1 MQALTKKNRSVALI
15 GRAPVSKTGWWG
27 FESLQ
32 TCFKRIFCIMFDK
45 IKKFLKEVRF
55 ELTKVTWT
63 TRQEL
68 IYSTIVVIVVSIIL
82 SIFIGVVDLG
92 LSNLASMLLS

>member
-1 MQALTKKNRSVALI
+1 ML
-15 GRAPVSKTGWWG
+15 
-27 FESLQ
+27 
-32 TCFKRIFCIMFDK
+32 DK
-45 IKKFLKEVRF
+45 LKKFLKEVRF

-92 LSNLASMLLS
+92 LSNLASMLLT

>member
-1 MQALTKKNRSVALI
+1 ML
-15 GRAPVSKTGWWG
+15 
-27 FESLQ
+27 
-32 TCFKRIFCIMFDK
+32 DK

-82 SIFIGVVDLG
+82 SIFVGVVDLG
-92 LSNLASMLLS
+92 LSNLASMLLG

>member
-1 MQALTKKNRSVALI
+1 
-15 GRAPVSKTGWWG
+15 
-27 FESLQ
+27 
-32 TCFKRIFCIMFDK
+32 MFDK
-45 IKKFLKEVRF
+45 IKKFLKEIRF

-63 TRQEL
+63 TREEL

-92 LSNLASMLLS
+92 LSNLASMLLG

>member
-1 MQALTKKNRSVALI
+1 ML
-15 GRAPVSKTGWWG
+15 
-27 FESLQ
+27 
-32 TCFKRIFCIMFDK
+32 DK
-45 IKKFLKEVRF
+45 IKKFIKEVRF

-68 IYSTIVVIVVSIIL
+68 IYSTIIVIVVSIIL

>member
-1 MQALTKKNRSVALI
+1 
-15 GRAPVSKTGWWG
+15 
-27 FESLQ
+27 
-32 TCFKRIFCIMFDK
+32 MFDK
-45 IKKFLKEVRF
+45 IKKFVKEVRF

-92 LSNLASMLLS
+92 LSNLASMLLG

>member
-1 MQALTKKNRSVALI
+1 ML
-15 GRAPVSKTGWWG
+15 
-27 FESLQ
+27 
-32 TCFKRIFCIMFDK
+32 DK
-45 IKKFLKEVRF
+45 IKKFVKEVKF

-68 IYSTIVVIVVSIIL
+68 MYSTIIVIVVSIIL

-92 LSNLASMLLS
+92 LSNLATMLLS

>member
-1 MQALTKKNRSVALI
+1 ML
-15 GRAPVSKTGWWG
+15 
-27 FESLQ
+27 
-32 TCFKRIFCIMFDK
+32 DK
-45 IKKFLKEVRF
+45 IKKFVKEVRF

-63 TRQEL
+63 TREEL

-92 LSNLASMLLS
+92 LSNLASMLLG

>member
-1 MQALTKKNRSVALI
+1 LVERRSPKPDVGGSSPSRPALR
-15 GRAPVSKTGWWG
+15 
-27 FESLQ
+27 ESL
-32 TCFKRIFCIMFDK
+32 CIMFDK

-68 IYSTIVVIVVSIIL
+68 IYSTIIVIVVSIIL

-92 LSNLASMLLS
+92 LSNLASMLLG

>member
-1 MQALTKKNRSVALI
+1 
-15 GRAPVSKTGWWG
+15 
-27 FESLQ
+27 
-32 TCFKRIFCIMFDK
+32 MFDK

-68 IYSTIVVIVVSIIL
+68 IYSTIIVVVVSILL
-82 SIFIGVVDLG
+82 SIFVGIVDVG
-92 LSNLASMLLS
+92 LSNLASMLLG

>member
-1 MQALTKKNRSVALI
+1 ML
-15 GRAPVSKTGWWG
+15 
-27 FESLQ
+27 
-32 TCFKRIFCIMFDK
+32 DK
-45 IKKFLKEVRF
+45 IKKFVKEVRF

-92 LSNLASMLLS
+92 LSNLASMLLG

>member
-1 MQALTKKNRSVALI
+1 
-15 GRAPVSKTGWWG
+15 
-27 FESLQ
+27 
-32 TCFKRIFCIMFDK
+32 MFDK
-45 IKKFLKEVRF
+45 IKQFLKEVRL

-63 TRQEL
+63 TREEL

-92 LSNLASMLLS
+92 LSNLVSMLLG

>member
-1 MQALTKKNRSVALI
+1 
-15 GRAPVSKTGWWG
+15 
-27 FESLQ
+27 
-32 TCFKRIFCIMFDK
+32 MFDK

-63 TRQEL
+63 TREEL
-68 IYSTIVVIVVSIIL
+68 IYSTIIVVVVSIIL

-92 LSNLASMLLS
+92 LSNLASMLLG

>member
-1 MQALTKKNRSVALI
+1 ML
-15 GRAPVSKTGWWG
+15 
-27 FESLQ
+27 
-32 TCFKRIFCIMFDK
+32 DK
-45 IKKFLKEVRF
+45 IKKFVKEVRL

-92 LSNLASMLLS
+92 LSNLASMLLG

>member
-1 MQALTKKNRSVALI
+1 
-15 GRAPVSKTGWWG
+15 
-27 FESLQ
+27 
-32 TCFKRIFCIMFDK
+32 MFDK

-68 IYSTIVVIVVSIIL
+68 IYSTMIVIVVSIIL

-92 LSNLASMLLS
+92 LSNLASMLLG

>member
-1 MQALTKKNRSVALI
+1 ML
-15 GRAPVSKTGWWG
+15 
-27 FESLQ
+27 
-32 TCFKRIFCIMFDK
+32 DK

-63 TRQEL
+63 TKQEL
-68 IYSTIVVIVVSIIL
+68 IYSTIIVIVVSIIL

-92 LSNLASMLLS
+92 LSNLASMLLG

>member
-1 MQALTKKNRSVALI
+1 
-15 GRAPVSKTGWWG
+15 
-27 FESLQ
+27 
-32 TCFKRIFCIMFDK
+32 MFDK

-63 TRQEL
+63 TREEL

-82 SIFIGVVDLG
+82 AIFIGVVDLG
-92 LSNLASMLLS
+92 LSNLASMLLG